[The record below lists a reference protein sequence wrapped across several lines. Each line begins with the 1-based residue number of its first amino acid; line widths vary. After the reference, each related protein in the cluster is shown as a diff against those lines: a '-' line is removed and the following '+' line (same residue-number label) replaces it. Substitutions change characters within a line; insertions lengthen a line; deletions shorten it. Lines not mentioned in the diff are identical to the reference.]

1 MSQSNL
7 ATAYEDIGRLEDGIR
22 IRQDVYSRRLELY
35 GEAHVETITAA
46 FNYSSM
52 LIQVNRFEEAK
63 SLLRKMTPV
72 ARRVLGNNNYDM
84 TLRMSA
90 VYANALYNDPSATLD
105 DLRESVT
112 TLEDTAPIARR
123 VLGSAH
129 PLTKAVA
136 AYLQDAQAALRAR
149 EETASSSA

>member
-1 MSQSNL
+1 
-7 ATAYEDIGRLEDGIR
+7 
-22 IRQDVYSRRLELY
+22 
-35 GEAHVETITAA
+35 
-46 FNYSSM
+46 
-52 LIQVNRFEEAK
+52 
-63 SLLRKMTPV
+63 MTPV

>member
-1 MSQSNL
+1 MAQGNL
-7 ATAYEDIGRLEDGIR
+7 AATYSEAGRLEDATR
-22 IRQDVYSRRLELY
+22 IERDVYSGRLKLNGKENEKTLLAANNYAWGLY
-35 GEAHVETITAA
+35 HLE
-46 FNYSSM
+46 
-52 LIQVNRFEEAK
+52 RFKEVKA
-63 SLLRKMTPV
+63 LMRKMTPV

>member
-1 MSQSNL
+1 MASTTFRSTS
-7 ATAYEDIGRLEDGIR
+7 ASVADKARAA
-22 IRQDVYSRRLELY
+22 
-35 GEAHVETITAA
+35 EA
-46 FNYSSM
+46 
-52 LIQVNRFEEAK
+52 
-63 SLLRKMTPV
+63 
-72 ARRVLGNNNYDM
+72 
-84 TLRMSA
+84 
-90 VYANALYNDPSATLD
+90 YNDPSATLD